1 MRRLAVALAC
11 ILLAACAQAP
21 APPAPVPSTAVQPTA
36 AMEANRRGEVSLRR
50 GELDSAALNYRE
62 ALRLSLAVEDANGIA
77 ANAVNLSIVYQRQGR
92 YEDARAALAP
102 LLERATLAHAPP
114 HRAQAALRRAVLDL
128 EERRAAGAA
137 EWAERAAA
145 WCGEPCPLAGAIRNV
160 QGQLALEAGRIDDAS
175 AAARSAL
182 AASRAAGESAEIA
195 NAQRLLGMAALAA
208 GDGAAARDAL
218 GEALAIDREL
228 GISRRIALDL
238 IGLGRA
244 SVLRGERD
252 AARIYYE
259 RALAVSTAD
268 RDAAGASAAR
278 SLIDTLTGSAGQQ
291 HKSEK

>member
-1 MRRLAVALAC
+1 MRHLTAGLAC
-11 ILLAACAQAP
+11 ALLAACAKAP
-21 APPAPVPSTAVQPTA
+21 APPALASSTAVQPTA
-36 AMEANRRGEVSLRR
+36 AMEANRRGEASLRR
-50 GELDSAALNYRE
+50 GELDSAALHYRE
-62 ALRLSLAVEDANGIA
+62 ALRLSLAVEDANGVA

-102 LLERATLAHAPP
+102 LLERATLAHTPQ

-128 EERRAAGAA
+128 EERRAAEAA
-137 EWAERAAA
+137 EWAGRAAT
-145 WCGEPCPLAGAIRNV
+145 WCGEPCPLAAAIRNV
-160 QGQLALEAGRIDDAS
+160 QGQLALEAGRTDEAS

-182 AASRAAGESAEIA
+182 AASRAAGEPTEIA

-218 GEALAIDREL
+218 AEALAIDREL

-244 SVLRGERD
+244 SALRGERD
-252 AARIYYE
+252 AARTYYE

-268 RDAAGASAAR
+268 RDAAGSSAAR
-278 SLIDTLTGSAGQQ
+278 ALVDTLAGSAGQPQ
-291 HKSEK
+291 KPEK

>member
-145 WCGEPCPLAGAIRNV
+145 WCGEPCALAAAIQNV
-160 QGQLALEAGRIDDAS
+160 KGQLALEAGRLEEAT

-182 AASRAAGESAEIA
+182 AASRAAGEPAEIA

-244 SVLRGERD
+244 SVLRGELD
-252 AARIYYE
+252 AALIYYE